1 MKFGIWAP
9 QPHVTLEDEQIT
21 KAIRQLETFDDG
33 PCTSYEI
40 IRDTLIKAEQY
51 GFTSSLIAERW
62 LGPDLEAW
70 VLASALAVETEKLEL
85 IVAVHPGIVT
95 PQAVAKMS
103 VSLDRISGG
112 RAAINIVNGWWEQE
126 FNLFSNGAWLDNR
139 VERFNRM
146 EEFIRILKG
155 IWSGVQQFNGEY
167 YQLQNENITMKT
179 AKQTLPNIYAASQ
192 SPRGKQIIASTS
204 NVWFLAYEYGVENAN
219 KNMQLLKQEIVE
231 MKEIDTEENLE
242 YAISAFVICEDSYE
256 EAIAKAKQLEHYA
269 EVHGGIAKVAVQS
282 LGAGL
287 VGTPQMIADKILEYE
302 EIGINH
308 LMLRFDPITVG
319 LERFAKKVMPLM
331 KQETVV
337 L

>member
-9 QPHVTLEDEQIT
+9 QPHVSLEDEQII
-21 KAIRQLETFDDG
+21 KVIHQLETVNAG
-33 PCTSYEI
+33 PCASYEL
-40 IRDTLIKAEQY
+40 IRDTLIKAEQC

-70 VLASALAVETEKLEL
+70 ILASALAVETEKLEL
-85 IVAVHPGIVT
+85 IVAVHPGIIT

-103 VSLDRISGG
+103 LSLDRISGG

-126 FNLFSNGAWLDNR
+126 FNLFSNGAWLENR
-139 VERFNRM
+139 AERFDRM
-146 EEFIRILKG
+146 EEFIQTLKG
-155 IWSGVQQFNGEY
+155 IWSGGQQFNGEY
-167 YQLQNENITMKT
+167 YQLQNEKITMKT
-179 AKQTLPNIYAASQ
+179 AKQTLPRIYAASQ

-204 NVWFLAYEYGVENAN
+204 NVWFLAYEGGVENAD

-231 MKEIDTEENLE
+231 MQAIDTEKNLE

-269 EVHGGIAKVAVQS
+269 EVHGGVAKVAVQS

-287 VGTPQMIADKILEYE
+287 VGTPQMIADKIHEYE
-302 EIGINH
+302 EIGIDQ
-308 LMLRFDPITVG
+308 LMLRFNPTVAG
-319 LERFAKKVMPLM
+319 LERFAKKIMPLM
-331 KQETVV
+331 KKDMVRS
-337 L
+337 